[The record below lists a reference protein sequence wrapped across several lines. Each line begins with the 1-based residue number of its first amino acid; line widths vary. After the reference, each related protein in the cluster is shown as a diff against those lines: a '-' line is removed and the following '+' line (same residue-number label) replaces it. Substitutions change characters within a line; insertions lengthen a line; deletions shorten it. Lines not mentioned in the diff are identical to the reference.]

1 MHIVWIPDNG
11 SGKVHTFF
19 VNFSLLRL
27 FTLIVFLCICSVP
40 FLETGLFSAMKK
52 VDDLEQKKELLHDKI
67 LTLQYIKKSL
77 AGIQEKERMLRNY
90 FGMEKYESL
99 EQIMVGGGELNFDL
113 TNLQFNQDDLG
124 QGTEKKII
132 DPEMIAG
139 DMNLPT
145 KLRTLTSNF
154 EILNQLILIQEKVWG
169 YTPSIIPVNHVNPRV
184 SSGFGWRKN
193 PFTNSREFHAGIDI
207 IGTKRTMIIAPS
219 RGVVVVKGFDQRL
232 GNYLVLEHNENV
244 KTIYGHLHK
253 VSIEKGMQV
262 KRGETLGLMGNTG
275 LSTSC
280 HLHYGV
286 IVNGRTVD
294 PMQYILDA
302 NRS

>member
-27 FTLIVFLCICSVP
+27 FTLIIFLCICSVP

-132 DPEMIAG
+132 DPEMITG
-139 DMNLPT
+139 DIHLPT

-154 EILNQLILIQEKVWG
+154 EILNQLISMGQ
-169 YTPSIIPVNHVNPRV
+169 
-184 SSGFGWRKN
+184 
-193 PFTNSREFHAGIDI
+193 GINL
-207 IGTKRTMIIAPS
+207 
-219 RGVVVVKGFDQRL
+219 RL
-232 GNYLVLEHNENV
+232 
-244 KTIYGHLHK
+244 
-253 VSIEKGMQV
+253 
-262 KRGETLGLMGNTG
+262 
-275 LSTSC
+275 
-280 HLHYGV
+280 
-286 IVNGRTVD
+286 
-294 PMQYILDA
+294 
-302 NRS
+302 